1 MKKHLPKILKTVL
14 PLLLGIFL
22 IWYSIGTATPEE
34 RQELWEN
41 IRLADPFWIGL
52 SIIFGA
58 LSHLSRAYRWKYLLE
73 PLGYKP
79 RLSNSFMA
87 VMGGYLANFGI
98 PRSGEV
104 LRGATISTY
113 EEIPFDKAFGT
124 IVSERIADMV
134 MLLLIVSVGL
144 LFQAQNLLDYF
155 DANNIN
161 PFVTLLVLFSVIVL
175 GIIGLLIIKR
185 MDHPF
190 IAKLRNFAKGLLEG
204 MKSILKMQ
212 NKTFFILHT
221 LFIWT
226 MYLLMFYVIKFT
238 IPETYSLS
246 IAAIL
251 AAFIVGSFAITTTNG
266 GIGVYPIAMGAVL
279 LLFGINQQAGEAF
292 GWIVWGSQTVLVL
305 VLGGLSLLL
314 LPIVN
319 RKKVEARPAEDLTG
333 LEDL

>member
-1 MKKHLPKILKTVL
+1 MKKYLPKILKTAL

-41 IRLADPFWIGL
+41 IRLANPFWIVL
-52 SIIFGA
+52 SIIFGG

-124 IVSERIADMV
+124 IVSERIADML
-134 MLLLIVSVGL
+134 MLLLIVSIGL

-155 DANNIN
+155 EANDIN
-161 PFVTLLVLFSVIVL
+161 PLITLLVLFLVIGA

-190 IAKLRNFAKGLLEG
+190 ISRIRSFARGLLEG
-204 MKSILKMQ
+204 MKSILKMK
-212 NKTFFILHT
+212 NKTYFIIHT
-221 LFIWT
+221 LFIWL

-246 IAAIL
+246 LAAIL

-314 LPIVN
+314 LPVVN
-319 RKKVEARPAEDLTG
+319 QKK
-333 LEDL
+333 

>member
-1 MKKHLPKILKTVL
+1 MKKRLPKILKTVL

-22 IWYSIGTATPEE
+22 IWYSIGTATPQE

-41 IRLADPFWIGL
+41 IKLADPFWIVL

-113 EEIPFDKAFGT
+113 EQIPFDKAFGT
-124 IVSERIADMV
+124 IVSERIADLI
-134 MLLLIVSVGL
+134 MLLLIVTVGV
-144 LFQAQNLLDYF
+144 LFQAQNLFNYF
-155 DANNIN
+155 DTHNIN
-161 PFVTLLVLFSVIVL
+161 PFISLLILFSLISL
-175 GIIGLLIIKR
+175 GIVGLLIVKR
-185 MDHPF
+185 IDHPF
-190 IAKLRNFAKGLLEG
+190 IHKIRDFARGLLEG
-204 MKSILKMQ
+204 MKSILRMK
-212 NKTFFILHT
+212 NKAPFIFHT
-221 LFIWT
+221 LFIWL
-226 MYLLMFYVIKFT
+226 MYLLMFYVVKFT
-238 IPETYSLS
+238 IPETYGLS
-246 IAAIL
+246 IAAVL
-251 AAFIVGSFAITTTNG
+251 AAFIVGSFAISTTNG

-314 LPIVN
+314 LPVVN
-319 RKKVEARPAEDLTG
+319 QKNDK
-333 LEDL
+333 

>member
-1 MKKHLPKILKTVL
+1 MKKRLPRILKTVL
-14 PLLLGIFL
+14 PLSLGIFL

-34 RQELWEN
+34 RLALWQN
-41 IRLADPFWIGL
+41 IKLADPFWIIL

-113 EEIPFDKAFGT
+113 EKIPFDKAFGT
-124 IVSERIADMV
+124 IVSERIADLL

-155 DANNIN
+155 EANNIN
-161 PFVTLLVLFSVIVL
+161 PLLTLMILFGLMLL
-175 GIIGLLIIKR
+175 GVIGLLFIR
-185 MDHPF
+185 RLDHPLVH
-190 IAKLRNFAKGLLEG
+190 KLNEFARGLLEG
-204 MKSILKMQ
+204 MKSILQMK
-212 NKTFFILHT
+212 NKAPFIFHT
-221 LFIWT
+221 LFIWI
-226 MYLLMFYVIKFT
+226 MYMLMFYVVKFT

-246 IAAIL
+246 IAAVL
-251 AAFIVGSFAITTTNG
+251 AAFIVGSFAISTTNG

-292 GWIVWGSQTVLVL
+292 GWIVWGAQTVVVL

-314 LPIVN
+314 LPILN
-319 RKKVEARPAEDLTG
+319 QKKKSP
-333 LEDL
+333 

>member
-1 MKKHLPKILKTVL
+1 MKKRLPKILKTVL
-14 PLLLGIFL
+14 PLLLGLFL
-22 IWYSIGTATPEE
+22 IWYSISTATPEE
-34 RQELWEN
+34 RMELWQN
-41 IRLADPFWIGL
+41 IKLADPFWIVL
-52 SIIFGA
+52 SVVFGA

-124 IVSERIADMV
+124 IVSERIADLI
-134 MLLLIVSVGL
+134 MLLLIVSIGL
-144 LFQAQNLLDYF
+144 LLQAQNLLDYF

-161 PFVTLLVLFSVIVL
+161 PFFTLILLFFLIIL
-175 GIIGLLIIKR
+175 GILGLLIIRR

-190 IAKLRNFAKGLLEG
+190 IHKIRNFARGLLEG
-204 MKSILKMQ
+204 MKSILKMR
-212 NKTFFILHT
+212 NKASFILHT
-221 LFIWT
+221 VFIWV

-238 IPETYSLS
+238 IPETYGLSL
-246 IAAIL
+246 AAIL

-305 VLGGLSLLL
+305 VLGGLSLIL
-314 LPIVN
+314 LPILN
-319 RKKVEARPAEDLTG
+319 QKK
-333 LEDL
+333 

>member
-1 MKKHLPKILKTVL
+1 MKRHLPKILKTVL

-41 IRLADPFWIGL
+41 IRLADPFWIVL
-52 SIIFGA
+52 SIVFGA

-134 MLLLIVSVGL
+134 MLLLIVSIGL

>member
-1 MKKHLPKILKTVL
+1 MNKRLLKILKTAL

-41 IRLADPFWIGL
+41 IRLANPYWIIL
-52 SIIFGA
+52 SIIFGT

-79 RLSNSFMA
+79 KLSNSFMA

-113 EEIPFDKAFGT
+113 EKIPFDKAFGT
-124 IVSERIADMV
+124 IVSERIADML
-134 MLLLIVSVGL
+134 MLLLIVSIGL

-155 DANNIN
+155 DTNNIN
-161 PFVTLLVLFSVIVL
+161 PLITLLVLFLLIGV

-185 MDHPF
+185 LNHPF
-190 IAKLRNFAKGLLEG
+190 IIRIRDFARGLLEG
-204 MKSILKMQ
+204 MKSILKMK
-212 NKTFFILHT
+212 NKAYFIIHT
-221 LFIWT
+221 LFIWL

-246 IAAIL
+246 LAAIL

-314 LPIVN
+314 LPVVN
-319 RKKVEARPAEDLTG
+319 QKK
-333 LEDL
+333 